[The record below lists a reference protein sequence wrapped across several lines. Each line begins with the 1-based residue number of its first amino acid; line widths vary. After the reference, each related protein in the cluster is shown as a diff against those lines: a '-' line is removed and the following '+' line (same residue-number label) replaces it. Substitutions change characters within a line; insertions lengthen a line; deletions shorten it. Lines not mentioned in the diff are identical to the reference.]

1 VCDETR
7 LGGDQCLIVSA
18 APRRALVKG
27 VAMVIGNI
35 MLILLGLVIL
45 AFVLGAVW
53 MVIKSAGR

>member
-1 VCDETR
+1 
-7 LGGDQCLIVSA
+7 
-18 APRRALVKG
+18 
-27 VAMVIGNI
+27 MVIGNI